1 MVFYMAYWPKNL
13 PRSFLCSS
21 VNSFRKLNILQIHS
35 LFELKSGM
43 TIVPKHAASLNRFRA
58 FLEPNAA
65 KAYILSAAR
74 GRFPLGRGAWSLNWL
89 DALGR

>member
-1 MVFYMAYWPKNL
+1 MYF
-13 PRSFLCSS
+13 
-21 VNSFRKLNILQIHS
+21 FRTRNGLETDLVVEDGTDLR

-43 TIVPKHAASLNRFRA
+43 TIVPKHVASLNRFRA

-74 GRFPLGRGAWSLNWL
+74 GRFPLGRGAWSINWL